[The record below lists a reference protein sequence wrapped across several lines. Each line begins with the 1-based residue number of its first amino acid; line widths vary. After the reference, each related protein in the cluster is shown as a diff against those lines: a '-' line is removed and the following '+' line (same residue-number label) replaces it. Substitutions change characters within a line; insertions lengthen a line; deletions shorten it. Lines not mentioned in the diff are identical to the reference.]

1 MMLLIMALPQNVE
14 FFTELIQNSVVIH
27 QYFAITCSYLYKIL
41 FIYSRLRGG
50 RELIYQSFGL
60 LLQKCKC
67 YFSSL
72 IYGS

>member
-27 QYFAITCSYLYKIL
+27 QYFAITC
-41 FIYSRLRGG
+41 RLRGG